1 MRIPPN
7 YHTPAWR
14 RFFAS
19 LIIGGTI
26 GFLLC
31 LFLLG
36 ESEEHHLHK
45 IREQEVKIQ
54 SLVRDKDILLKDQS
68 KKNKALEKKMT
79 VQGITVNV
87 DPKKPLL
94 LDRLVKIEL
103 ERQITD
109 QLSSLINNNLS
120 SVAENSDLIFK
131 TIENHTYTVNDLS
144 YSCFVQRLVIYTDCI
159 IDITVASNS

>member
-14 RFFAS
+14 RFLAS

-31 LFLLG
+31 LFMLG
-36 ESEEHHLHK
+36 QSEEHHLHK
-45 IREQEVKIQ
+45 IREQEVQIQ

-79 VQGITVNV
+79 IQGITVNV
-87 DPKKPLL
+87 EPQKPLML
-94 LDRLVKIEL
+94 ERLVKIEL
-103 ERQITD
+103 ERQVTD
-109 QLSSLINNNLS
+109 QLSSLMNNNLS
-120 SVAENSDLIFK
+120 SVAENRDLIYK
-131 TIENHTYTVNDLS
+131 TIEDHTYTVNELT
-144 YSCFVQRLVIYTDCI
+144 YRCTIKNLIIYTDCI
-159 IDITVASNS
+159 IDITVTSQA